1 MVRHVVKMSS
11 GGKAGRESG
20 TDRSVNMND
29 VVVYC
34 VQGRLAFQLWRLPFL
49 VFIFYAWFR
58 GWNICNLVIILV
70 EKRQSHEFFQVCS
83 IIWYDQL
90 KTRFFTKYLLS
101 TQEIQLLRAGNFEH
115 FHLLQVENI
124 LIINKLSNLHH
135 IFNVLLQRKYTYL
148 FINIIDGGQARRM
161 YLYKYNSQ
169 AKIMIIS
176 H

>member
-20 TDRSVNMND
+20 TGRSVNMND

-90 KTRFFTKYLLS
+90 KTRFFTKYLLP
-101 TQEIQLLRAGNFEH
+101 T
-115 FHLLQVENI
+115 
-124 LIINKLSNLHH
+124 
-135 IFNVLLQRKYTYL
+135 
-148 FINIIDGGQARRM
+148 
-161 YLYKYNSQ
+161 
-169 AKIMIIS
+169 
-176 H
+176 